1 MFAVEMSLLASFMN
15 LAGPDLIVILL
26 IVLVL
31 FGAKKLPELA
41 RGMGQAVK
49 EFQKAKDEFND
60 ELHKAGKSDTQIA
73 KPDVKPAEST
83 VARTDSQVLLT
94 SPRRNRL
101 PQSFPATK
109 PTRFSFS
116 KATRGR
122 VAVQSVRKTKA
133 AFRVDV
139 ARSALACD
147 ASSHRF
153 GRSERF

>member
-1 MFAVEMSLLASFMN
+1 MLAVEMSLLASFMN

-83 VARTDSQVLLT
+83 VARTDNQGVSNVT
-94 SPRRNRL
+94 A
-101 PQSFPATK
+101 PQPS
-109 PTRFSFS
+109 
-116 KATRGR
+116 
-122 VAVQSVRKTKA
+122 VAVTPGDRADQV
-133 AFRVDV
+133 
-139 ARSALACD
+139 
-147 ASSHRF
+147 
-153 GRSERF
+153 

>member
-1 MFAVEMSLLASFMN
+1 MFPVAMSLLASFMN

-73 KPDVKPAEST
+73 KPEPKPAEST
-83 VARTDSQVLLT
+83 VARSDSQNT
-94 SPRRNRL
+94 SNVSA
-101 PQSFPATK
+101 PQPSAAVTPGD
-109 PTRFSFS
+109 
-116 KATRGR
+116 KADQ
-122 VAVQSVRKTKA
+122 V
-133 AFRVDV
+133 
-139 ARSALACD
+139 
-147 ASSHRF
+147 
-153 GRSERF
+153 

>member
-1 MFAVEMSLLASFMN
+1 MLAVEMSLVASFMN

-26 IVLVL
+26 IILVL

-83 VARTDSQVLLT
+83 VARTDNQAASNVTAPQPSAAVTPGDKVDQV
-94 SPRRNRL
+94 
-101 PQSFPATK
+101 
-109 PTRFSFS
+109 
-116 KATRGR
+116 
-122 VAVQSVRKTKA
+122 
-133 AFRVDV
+133 
-139 ARSALACD
+139 
-147 ASSHRF
+147 
-153 GRSERF
+153 

>member
-1 MFAVEMSLLASFMN
+1 MLAVEMTLLASFMN

-26 IVLVL
+26 IILVL

-83 VARTDSQVLLT
+83 VARIDNQGAPVVAAPQPSAAVIPGDKADQV
-94 SPRRNRL
+94 
-101 PQSFPATK
+101 
-109 PTRFSFS
+109 
-116 KATRGR
+116 
-122 VAVQSVRKTKA
+122 
-133 AFRVDV
+133 
-139 ARSALACD
+139 
-147 ASSHRF
+147 
-153 GRSERF
+153 